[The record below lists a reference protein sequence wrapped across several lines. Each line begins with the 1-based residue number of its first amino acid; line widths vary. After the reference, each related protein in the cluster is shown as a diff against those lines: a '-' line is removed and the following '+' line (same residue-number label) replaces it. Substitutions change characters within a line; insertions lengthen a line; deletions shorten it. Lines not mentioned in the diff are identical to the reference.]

1 MNVMQ
6 KSSIQVSRDDAAWTL
21 SQGEAM
27 SLPIGPG
34 RRELHVLDGRVWVT
48 QRGDL
53 NLPAQDFWLSA
64 GETLEVADGAELVVE
79 AWPTARFQL
88 LVPPQVCPA
97 KPVRRVSRLPSFG
110 QLQLGQRLANA

>member
-6 KSSIQVSRDDAAWTL
+6 KSSIQVSRDDAAWAL

-88 LVPPQVCPA
+88 LVPPQACPA

>member
-64 GETLEVADGAELVVE
+64 GETLEVASGTELVVE

-88 LVPPQVCPA
+88 MVPPQACA
-97 KPVRRVSRLPSFG
+97 KPLARSVVSRLPSFG
-110 QLQLGQRLANA
+110 QLFGQRLANA